1 MDGSVATGIGAEE
14 GGWDAVSVTD
24 YELCPIV
31 IEEMRQ
37 KLLNAPARFQNISER
52 EDRTDIGV
60 EAILAHTKGKYFI
73 QHRGICVLKTA
84 DDQIILRE
92 LLTHVRPAT
101 VIEIGTFTGGTALW
115 ISDTMKVED
124 IPCSIF
130 TMDINT
136 SVLDKRVKEYKPE
149 NITFMQGDSN
159 EIANIFTA
167 DFLKDLPH
175 PWVIIEDAHV
185 NVYGILQHFYKF
197 LQTGDYFI
205 VEDGNPL
212 IPSHVGEGHL
222 HHNYVPIG
230 MEKLDQVK
238 RFLTEHQDDC
248 KVDSY
253 FTDFFGY
260 NGTWNWHGFIRRM

>member
-1 MDGSVATGIGAEE
+1 M
-14 GGWDAVSVTD
+14 
-24 YELCPIV
+24 
-31 IEEMRQ
+31 
-37 KLLNAPARFQNISER
+37 
-52 EDRTDIGV
+52 
-60 EAILAHTKGKYFI
+60 
-73 QHRGICVLKTA
+73 
-84 DDQIILRE
+84 
-92 LLTHVRPAT
+92 
-101 VIEIGTFTGGTALW
+101 IEIGTFTGGTALW

-197 LQTGDYFI
+197 LQTGDYFV

-212 IPSHVGEGHL
+212 IPSHMGEGHL
-222 HHNYVPIG
+222 HHNYVPVGTKI
-230 MEKLDQVK
+230 LDQVK
-238 RFLTEHQDDC
+238 RFLSERQDDY

-253 FTDFFGY
+253 FTDLFGY